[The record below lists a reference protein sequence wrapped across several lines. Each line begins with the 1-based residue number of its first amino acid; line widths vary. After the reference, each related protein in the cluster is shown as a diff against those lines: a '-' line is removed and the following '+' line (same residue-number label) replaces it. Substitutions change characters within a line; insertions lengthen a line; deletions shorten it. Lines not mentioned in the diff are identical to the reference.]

1 MKEMKPG
8 ETKNFFLTIYLRQHG
23 TSEITIFKKINN
35 LCIHIYVSIYTF
47 IFMFVYLCYIFI
59 TYHHTS
65 VCVVVD

>member
-8 ETKNFFLTIYLRQHG
+8 ETKIFFLTIYLRQHG

-47 IFMFVYLCYIFI
+47 IFCLSIYVIFLLHITIHLC
-59 TYHHTS
+59 
-65 VCVVVD
+65 VLL